1 MEGADKMIKQRLKT
15 AICAFLVLILL
26 CALVGCSDA
35 NRLYH
40 DEIGVEQIGSP
51 YIPEHIFFDN
61 DWLQKKSLS
70 AAEGLN
76 LQKTTDF
83 FAYLNKIEPILLRY
97 FIRNYELTDIMH
109 YSNGIWAVRYVL
121 PEERICVLGSDYDVE
136 IYYISETTGEIYN
149 YECWSREGTKAWE

>member
-1 MEGADKMIKQRLKT
+1 MINQRLKAT
-15 AICAFLVLILL
+15 ICVFFALILL

-70 AAEGLN
+70 AADGLN

-83 FAYLNKIEPILLRY
+83 FDYLDKLEPILLRY
-97 FIRNYELTDIMH
+97 FVRDHELTDIMH
-109 YSNGIWAVRYVL
+109 YNNGIWAVRYAV
-121 PEERICVLGSDYDVE
+121 PEEILILGYGVK

-149 YECWSREGTKAWE
+149 SETWSRDGTKAWK

>member
-1 MEGADKMIKQRLKT
+1 MINERLKAT
-15 AICAFLVLILL
+15 ICVFFALILL

-40 DEIGVEQIGSP
+40 DEIGVEQIDSP

-83 FAYLNKIEPILLRY
+83 FAYLDKIEPILLRY
-97 FIRNYELTDIMH
+97 FVRDHELTDIMH
-109 YSNGIWAVRYVL
+109 YNNGIWAVRYVL
-121 PEERICVLGSDYDVE
+121 PKERICVLGSDYDVE

-149 YECWSREGTKAWE
+149 YECWSREGTRAWE

>member
-1 MEGADKMIKQRLKT
+1 MINQRLKAT
-15 AICAFLVLILL
+15 ICVFFALILL

-70 AAEGLN
+70 AADGLN

-83 FAYLNKIEPILLRY
+83 FDYLDKLEPILLRY
-97 FIRNYELTDIMH
+97 FVRDHELTDIMH
-109 YSNGIWAVRYVL
+109 YNNGIWAVRYAV
-121 PEERICVLGSDYDVE
+121 PEEILILGYGVK

-149 YECWSREGTKAWE
+149 SETWSRDGTKARK

>member
-1 MEGADKMIKQRLKT
+1 MIKQRLKT
-15 AICAFLVLILL
+15 AICAFLALILL
-26 CALVGCSDA
+26 CTLVGCSDA
-35 NRLYH
+35 NPLYH
-40 DEIGVEQIGSP
+40 AEIGVEQIDSP

-83 FAYLNKIEPILLRY
+83 FAYLDKIEPILLRY
-97 FIRNYELTDIMH
+97 FVRGHDLTDIMH
-109 YSNGIWAVRYVL
+109 YNNGLWAVRYAV
-121 PEERICVLGSDYDVE
+121 PEEIPILGYGVR

-149 YECWSREGTKAWE
+149 YEIWSRNGTKAWE